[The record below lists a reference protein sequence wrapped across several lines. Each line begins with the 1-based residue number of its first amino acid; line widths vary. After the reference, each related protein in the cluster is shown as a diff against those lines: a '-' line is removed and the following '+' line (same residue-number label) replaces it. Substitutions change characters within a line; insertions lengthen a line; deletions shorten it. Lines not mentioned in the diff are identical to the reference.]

1 MAETEST
8 QAESSAAVT
17 ETETTT
23 ATDATEVTGASST
36 EDVNSTDKPHMI
48 PKSRLDEVIGER
60 NTLRQEK
67 QAFEERMAALE
78 AKLAPKD
85 EPTAKGKLPE
95 PPAELTDQREI
106 IDWYVQE
113 GAERAFKAKTGMDFE
128 TVATFIASSR
138 SVIQKSTDQQWKDA
152 CSTHKLDPA
161 DVVVQA
167 AVMSLVKDS
176 KMDFSDAMKQTAK
189 RFGQASNG
197 KKDVATVPDGTQ
209 SGVMTQSDRQPK
221 TKEEAAT
228 MAQAGQRAKQL
239 STLEILSA
247 KRT

>member
-113 GAERAFKAKTGMDFE
+113 GAQRLIESKLGMDLDTAKTLLVGSK
-128 TVATFIASSR
+128 AA
-138 SVIQKSTDQQWKDA
+138 IQKSTEQQWKDA
-152 CSTHKLDPA
+152 CATHKLDPS
-161 DVVVQA
+161 DVMVQA
-167 AVMSLVKDS
+167 TVMGLVQGS
-176 KMDFSDAMKQTAK
+176 KMDFGDAMKQTAK

-221 TKEEAAT
+221 TKEEAA
-228 MAQAGQRAKQL
+228 
-239 STLEILSA
+239 
-247 KRT
+247 

>member
-1 MAETEST
+1 MIEQESVSEEPQT
-8 QAESSAAVT
+8 TAT
-17 ETETTT
+17 ETETT
-23 ATDATEVTGASST
+23 ATETQEVSESTSST
-36 EDVNSTDKPHMI
+36 DDLGAQVPSG
-48 PKSRLDEVIGER
+48 RLRETRVERDEAIKA
-60 NTLRQEK
+60 NKAL
-67 QAFEERMAALE
+67 QARLEALE

-113 GAERAFKAKTGMDFE
+113 GAQRLIESKLGMDLDTAKTLLVGSK
-128 TVATFIASSR
+128 AA
-138 SVIQKSTDQQWKDA
+138 IQKSTEQQWKDA
-152 CSTHKLDPA
+152 CATHKLDPS
-161 DVVVQA
+161 DVMVQA
-167 AVMSLVKDS
+167 TVMGLVQGS
-176 KMDFSDAMKQTAK
+176 KMDFGDAMKQTAK